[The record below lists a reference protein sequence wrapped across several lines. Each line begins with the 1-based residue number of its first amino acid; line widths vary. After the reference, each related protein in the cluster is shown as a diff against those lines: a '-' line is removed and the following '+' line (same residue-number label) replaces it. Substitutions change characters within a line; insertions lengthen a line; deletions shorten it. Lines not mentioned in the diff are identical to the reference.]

1 MELMYVIYLIDVV
14 TNIKM
19 WGFTVGIGV
28 FVFLSATY
36 LLISAIQADLTRDV
50 YFKDRLEV
58 YFKTIKKK
66 SLIAPFFLVFG
77 FGSLF
82 NALMPS
88 KDTAYLILG
97 AYGVQTVAET
107 VGKSEDLQKIGKSTL
122 KLVNSAI
129 EKYQK
134 ELEGQTEKPVAEQK
148 K

>member
-1 MELMYVIYLIDVV
+1 MELMYIIYLIEVV
-14 TNIKM
+14 TNIKL

-28 FVFLSATY
+28 FVFLSVTY
-36 LLISAIQADLTRDV
+36 LLISAIQADTTRDV

-107 VGKSEDLQKIGKSTL
+107 VGQNKEVQEIGKSTL

-134 ELEGQTEKPVAEQK
+134 EIEDKPEKSVDNN
-148 K
+148 

>member
-1 MELMYVIYLIDVV
+1 MELMYVIYLIEVV

-19 WGFTVGIGV
+19 WGLSDLIGV
-28 FVFLSATY
+28 VLVTHIPLVLLGGLACGTITEDFTPLFKYRDFVLRKIVILP
-36 LLISAIQADLTRDV
+36 LLM
-50 YFKDRLEV
+50 
-58 YFKTIKKK
+58 
-66 SLIAPFFLVFG
+66 VFG

-88 KDTAYLILG
+88 KETAYLMLG

-107 VGKSEDLQKIGKSTL
+107 VGKSEEVQEIGKSTL

-134 ELEGQTEKPVAEQK
+134 ELEAKPDK
-148 K
+148 PIDNN

>member
-1 MELMYVIYLIDVV
+1 M
-14 TNIKM
+14 
-19 WGFTVGIGV
+19 
-28 FVFLSATY
+28 
-36 LLISAIQADLTRDV
+36 
-50 YFKDRLEV
+50 
-58 YFKTIKKK
+58 
-66 SLIAPFFLVFG
+66 VFG

-107 VGKSEDLQKIGKSTL
+107 VGKSEDVQKIGKSTL

>member
-1 MELMYVIYLIDVV
+1 MELMYVIYLIEVV

-28 FVFLSATY
+28 FVFLSASY
-36 LLISAIQADLTRDV
+36 LLISAIQADTTRDV
-50 YFKDRLEV
+50 YFKDRLDV

-66 SLIAPFFLVFG
+66 SLIVPFFLVFG

-107 VGKSEDLQKIGKSTL
+107 VGKSEDVQKIGQSTL

>member
-1 MELMYVIYLIDVV
+1 MELMYIIYLIEVG

-19 WGFTVGIGV
+19 WDLSDLILIVLATHIPIAV
-28 FVFLSATY
+28 FGG
-36 LLISAIQADLTRDV
+36 LICGTLNEDFI
-50 YFKDRLEV
+50 
-58 YFKTIKKK
+58 
-66 SLIAPFFLVFG
+66 PFFKYRDFVLRKIVILPLLLVFG

-107 VGKSEDLQKIGKSTL
+107 VGKSEDVQKIGKSTL

>member
-1 MELMYVIYLIDVV
+1 MELVWVIYLIEVV

-19 WGFTVGIGV
+19 WNLSDLILVVMATHISIAVFGGIVCGTITEDFT
-28 FVFLSATY
+28 
-36 LLISAIQADLTRDV
+36 
-50 YFKDRLEV
+50 
-58 YFKTIKKK
+58 
-66 SLIAPFFLVFG
+66 PFFKYRDFVLRKIVILPLLFVFG

-88 KDTAYLILG
+88 KDTAYLMLG

-107 VGKSEDLQKIGKSTL
+107 VGKSEDMQKIGKSTL

-134 ELEGQTEKPVAEQK
+134 ELEGQTEKQVDNN
-148 K
+148 

>member
-1 MELMYVIYLIDVV
+1 MELMYIIYLIEVG

-19 WGFTVGIGV
+19 WDLSIGVGIFSV
-28 FVFLSATY
+28 LSVAY
-36 LLISAIQADLTRDV
+36 LLISAIQADTTRDI
-50 YFKDRLEV
+50 YFKDRLDV
-58 YFKTIKKK
+58 YFKTIKNK
-66 SLIAPFFLVFG
+66 SLILPFVLVFG

-88 KDTAYLILG
+88 KQTAYLMLG

-107 VGKSEDLQKIGKSTL
+107 VGKSEDVQKIGKSTL

-134 ELEGQTEKPVAEQK
+134 ELEGQTEKQVDETK

>member
-1 MELMYVIYLIDVV
+1 MELMYIIYLIEVV

-19 WGFTVGIGV
+19 WGLSIGVGIFSV
-28 FVFLSATY
+28 LTVAY
-36 LLISAIQADLTRDV
+36 LLISAIQADTTRDV

-58 YFKTIKKK
+58 YFKAIKKK
-66 SLIAPFFLVFG
+66 SLIVPFFLVFG

-88 KDTAYLILG
+88 KDTAYLMLG

-107 VGKSEDLQKIGKSTL
+107 INKSEDAQKIGKSTL

>member
-1 MELMYVIYLIDVV
+1 MELMYIIYLIEVV

-19 WGFTVGIGV
+19 WGMTHLLGILTVTTIGWV
-28 FVFLSATY
+28 GVSAVY
-36 LLISAIQADLTRDV
+36 AHENEEV
-50 YFKDRLEV
+50 YFKDL
-58 YFKTIKKK
+58 IKIYLDVLKRK
-66 SLIAPFFLVFG
+66 PIIIPALLIFG

-88 KDTAYLILG
+88 KQTAYLMLG

-107 VGKSEDLQKIGKSTL
+107 VGKSEDVQEIGKSTL

-134 ELEGQTEKPVAEQK
+134 EIEAKPEKPIDNN
-148 K
+148 

>member
-1 MELMYVIYLIDVV
+1 MELMYIIYLIEVV

-19 WGFTVGIGV
+19 WGFTAGIGV
-28 FVFLSATY
+28 FVFLSASY
-36 LLISAIQADLTRDV
+36 LLISAIQASTTWDV
-50 YFKDRLEV
+50 YFKDCLDV

-66 SLIAPFFLVFG
+66 SLIVPFFLVFG

-107 VGKSEDLQKIGKSTL
+107 VGQNKEVQEIGKSTL

>member
-1 MELMYVIYLIDVV
+1 MELMYIIYLIEVV

-19 WGFTVGIGV
+19 WDLSDLILIVLATHIPIAVFGGLICGTLNEDFT
-28 FVFLSATY
+28 
-36 LLISAIQADLTRDV
+36 
-50 YFKDRLEV
+50 
-58 YFKTIKKK
+58 
-66 SLIAPFFLVFG
+66 PFFKYRDFVLRKIVILPLLLVFG

-88 KDTAYLILG
+88 KNTAYLMLG

-107 VGKSEDLQKIGKSTL
+107 VGQNKEVQEIGKSTL

-134 ELEGQTEKPVAEQK
+134 EIEDKPEKSVDNN
-148 K
+148 